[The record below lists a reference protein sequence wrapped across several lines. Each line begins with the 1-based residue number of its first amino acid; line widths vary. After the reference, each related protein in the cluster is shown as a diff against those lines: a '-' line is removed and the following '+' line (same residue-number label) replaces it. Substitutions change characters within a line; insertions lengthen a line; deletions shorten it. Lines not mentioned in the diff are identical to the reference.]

1 VKLVVGLGNPGPR
14 YAGTRH
20 NVGFMAV
27 EEFASDRS
35 PAWTVRREARSAA
48 VRCGD
53 VDVLLLE
60 PLAFMNL
67 SGGPVAQCQQFFRIE
82 NPDLLVVH
90 DDVDLPLGRLMVKA
104 GGGDAGHKGIRS
116 IIAEIGTS
124 EFVRIRVGVGRPTVP
139 ADGDV
144 VDWVLRPFAGEEL
157 DVLDAVLQRAAVAIE
172 DWVVG
177 GVPRAK
183 NRANR
188 RERRLC
194 PDGKAAPGGATEPSC
209 PGRDPGPPD
218 RKEGG

>member
-20 NVGFMAV
+20 NVGFLAV

-35 PAWTVRREARSAA
+35 PAWTERPEARTAA

-53 VDVLLLE
+53 ADVLVLE

-67 SGGPVAQCQQFFRIE
+67 SGGPVARCLQLFRIE
-82 NPDLLVVH
+82 IADLLVVH

-116 IIAEIGTS
+116 IIAELGTS
-124 EFVRIRVGVGRPTVP
+124 EFARIRVGVGRPDVP
-139 ADGDV
+139 SDGDV
-144 VDWVLRPFAGEEL
+144 VEWVLRPFAGEEWE
-157 DVLDAVLQRAAVAIE
+157 VVDAVLQRTAVAIE

-177 GVPRAK
+177 GLPRAQ

-188 RERRLC
+188 RERRPR
-194 PDGKAAPGGATEPSC
+194 PDGLATTGVATEPSC

-218 RKEGG
+218 RKEVG